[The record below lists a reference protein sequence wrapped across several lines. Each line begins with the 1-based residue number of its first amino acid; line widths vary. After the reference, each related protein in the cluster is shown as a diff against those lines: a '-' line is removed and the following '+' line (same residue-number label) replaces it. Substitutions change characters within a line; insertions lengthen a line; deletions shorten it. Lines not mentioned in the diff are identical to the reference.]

1 MIDLSKF
8 LQKSSRTATL
18 GLKLITWSEFNDYVP
33 IAITFFVIGF
43 IVTAS
48 RELGGISVK
57 LEMIK
62 EVKHD
67 VSKVKDD
74 VSKFKDDVSKFKA
87 EVKEELG
94 GIKADLNLFK
104 FGSAFIFALGIGGAL
119 NQFYQARGS

>member
-1 MIDLSKF
+1 VIDLSKF

-18 GLKLITWSEFNDYVP
+18 GLKMITLSELNDYVP
-33 IAITFFVIGF
+33 TAITVFVIAF
-43 IVTAS
+43 IVTASRLS
-48 RELGGISVK
+48 RELGGISV
-57 LEMIK
+57 MIK
-62 EVKHD
+62 EVKDD
-67 VSKVKDD
+67 VSEVKDD
-74 VSKFKDDVSKFKA
+74 VSKVKA

>member
-62 EVKHD
+62 EVKDD
-67 VSKVKDD
+67 VSKV
-74 VSKFKDDVSKFKA
+74 KDDVSKFKA

-104 FGSAFIFALGIGGAL
+104 FGSAFIFALAIGGAL